1 VALPY
6 QIGDLVLIP
15 QAVTLVDSDTL
26 KVRAGQLT
34 IPTRVVET
42 TAPRLGVITH
52 VLGSGYVEV
61 YCDGDSWSVKD
72 ESVYKL

>member
-1 VALPY
+1 
-6 QIGDLVLIP
+6 
-15 QAVTLVDSDTL
+15 
-26 KVRAGQLT
+26 
-34 IPTRVVET
+34 
-42 TAPRLGVITH
+42 LGVITH